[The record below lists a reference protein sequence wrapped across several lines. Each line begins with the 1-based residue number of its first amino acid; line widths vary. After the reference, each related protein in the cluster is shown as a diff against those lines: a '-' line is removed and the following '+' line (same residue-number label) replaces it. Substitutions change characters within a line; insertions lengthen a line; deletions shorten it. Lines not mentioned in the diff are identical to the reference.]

1 MTRFRRVGVWVLL
14 GGLLASCASGP
25 PTPDWVPTTITPAEQ
40 AEAECRNSPT
50 VSEARIAWQLTPRR
64 AGPFAKNPENDAME
78 ACMALKGFKR
88 S

>member
-1 MTRFRRVGVWVLL
+1 MTRWLFVLL
-14 GGLLASCASGP
+14 TTLALTGCASGP

-40 AEAECRNSPT
+40 AEAECRQSPE
-50 VSEARIAWQLTPRR
+50 VAEARKGFWCMGLMCLT
-64 AGPFAKNPENDAME
+64 AEKPETRAME